1 MKIESLCAREIS
13 HSEINPP
20 HLEAVY
26 LSSSYKF
33 NGLDEGIEIFDQR
46 KAGDVYARYGHPN
59 HRQIAHKLVDLEF
72 GPESEN
78 GRALV
83 TNSGMS
89 AINTLITGLCTSG
102 DKMICAHDLYGGSS
116 DLFHLNI
123 SRAGIQ
129 VDEYDFSDLEGLE
142 KKIEQTSPT
151 ILYLESPSNPVLRVY
166 DIKALAEIAKK
177 YDSYLIV
184 DNTFN
189 TSLIQKPIYLGADF
203 VIYSTTKY
211 LNGHGNALGGA
222 ILSQHHDLMDDRL
235 LKTMRLNGSTI
246 SPMDAWLLGQGIK
259 TLPLR
264 YKAQQH
270 NAQLLADFLNELS
283 QVSKVYYP
291 GLTMHANHDLAKEQM
306 NGFGAMLSF
315 ELKENV
321 DRFLRSLRLVTL
333 APTLG
338 DINSL
343 VLHPATMSHRNMPE
357 KQRLELGIT
366 DQLIRLSVGIEHI
379 DDLKSDILEALKA

>member
-59 HRQIAHKLVDLEF
+59 HRQIAQKLVDLEF

-116 DLFHLNI
+116 DLFHFNI

-129 VDEYDFSDLEGLE
+129 VDECDFSDLEGLE

-166 DIKALAEIAKK
+166 DIKALAEMAKK

-189 TSLIQKPIYLGADF
+189 TSLIQKPIDLGADF

-270 NAQLLADFLNELS
+270 NAQLLADFLNELP
-283 QVSKVYYP
+283 QVTKVYYP

-366 DQLIRLSVGIEHI
+366 DRLIRLSVGIEHI
-379 DDLKSDILEALKA
+379 DDLKSDILQALKA

>member
-1 MKIESLCAREIS
+1 
-13 HSEINPP
+13 
-20 HLEAVY
+20 
-26 LSSSYKF
+26 
-33 NGLDEGIEIFDQR
+33 
-46 KAGDVYARYGHPN
+46 
-59 HRQIAHKLVDLEF
+59 
-72 GPESEN
+72 
-78 GRALV
+78 
-83 TNSGMS
+83 
-89 AINTLITGLCTSG
+89 
-102 DKMICAHDLYGGSS
+102 
-116 DLFHLNI
+116 
-123 SRAGIQ
+123 
-129 VDEYDFSDLEGLE
+129 
-142 KKIEQTSPT
+142 
-151 ILYLESPSNPVLRVY
+151 VY

-177 YDSYLIV
+177 YDCYLIV

-189 TSLIQKPIYLGADF
+189 TSLIQKPIDWGADF

>member
-1 MKIESLCAREIS
+1 
-13 HSEINPP
+13 
-20 HLEAVY
+20 
-26 LSSSYKF
+26 
-33 NGLDEGIEIFDQR
+33 
-46 KAGDVYARYGHPN
+46 
-59 HRQIAHKLVDLEF
+59 
-72 GPESEN
+72 
-78 GRALV
+78 
-83 TNSGMS
+83 MS

-129 VDEYDFSDLEGLE
+129 VYEYDFSDIEGLE

-177 YDSYLIV
+177 YDCYLIV

-189 TSLIQKPIYLGADF
+189 TSLIQKPIDWGADF